1 MNTNGHSTF
10 KIRPLKDLLHH
21 FGHEFYD
28 MIDGFMGNK
37 STFKTPHARDLINSQ
52 KAYMKWLN
60 LRCWNSKEL
69 NSKDF
74 PYKGWSKPLQ
84 HPNNIVNK

>member
-1 MNTNGHSTF
+1 
-10 KIRPLKDLLHH
+10 
-21 FGHEFYD
+21 